1 MFLKGNIFITD
12 QLEVIQ
18 SAPSNVQIISMD
30 EDGAIDTIIGLNT
43 IGGTCLLPPID
54 ARIAESDGDEIRY
67 DACYSEY
74 LLAPFQ
80 RQFISALIA
89 YLYRGIGDILIYLPD
104 IGETITCSK
113 FIHFMSTLYGIKIG
127 VVGHFDPAQSTCYF
141 DETCIPMW
149 LNMIYEVNV
158 ISPYEYLGMYPLD
171 AIIPDYIMNKLNAD
185 IRPYGIHNGKELEY
199 FIKVLHNQIH
209 INPKVEPAI
218 EAIL

>member
-12 QLEVIQ
+12 QLEVVQ
-18 SAPSNVQIISMD
+18 SAPSNVQVISMD
-30 EDGAIDTIIGLNT
+30 EDGALDVIIGLNV

-54 ARIAESDGDEIRY
+54 AKIAESDGDEIRY
-67 DACYSEY
+67 DTVYSEH

-89 YLYRGIGDILIYLPD
+89 YLYRGLGDILIYLPD
-104 IGETITCSK
+104 ISDTITCRK
-113 FIHFMSTLYGIKIG
+113 FIHHISTLYGIKIG
-127 VVGHFDPAQSTCYF
+127 IVGHFDPVQANCYF

-158 ISPYEYLGMYPLD
+158 ISPYEYLRLYPLD
-171 AIIPDYIMNKLNAD
+171 AIIPDYVMKKLNDD
-185 IRPYGIHNGKELEY
+185 IRPYGVHNLKDLEY
-199 FIKVLHNQIH
+199 FVKVLHNQIH